1 MLPSDEQDHPVT
13 WAIVLP
19 INLPTA
25 IAVCVGAVSLA
36 LVFFNGRTRDRL
48 NSASIIPTA
57 TESKYFLGQALAYK
71 KDPAAFLLRQYES
84 VGSIFRIN
92 LAGRRMTVLCGSG
105 KDMEMNL
112 VKKVAT
118 MPERLLS
125 AREAVSDIGFEYT
138 LGKANVFE
146 GTDFHKRLIK
156 NHLNGDPDTVPR
168 LVYAL
173 QEAYKIEIDDKTNG
187 EMIIV
192 QDFLGLVRR
201 CTIRTV
207 INVFL
212 GSAFLRPPRN
222 KRDTEGEGGFIDDF
236 ILLQDD
242 IEKATAAA
250 AVLPRWLSLPLVLRP
265 VERSRLKM
273 QKLISKRILDAWC
286 SPLEEQGPWLKDFR
300 DNGISLDRAS
310 EYVVGL
316 LFAAHK
322 NPAIGSAQS
331 YLFLRLDGTENERDA
346 VECESKAL
354 LKSPSVDILM
364 QQCHSIRRCC
374 LETLRLTSHALGAIR
389 TAREEISL
397 GKCPVASNTS
407 RNDDGIRQG
416 QDIVLCPGDVVA
428 ISHIVP
434 NLDKHAN
441 MWGDDAERYNP
452 SRTEWTNEDSY
463 PDDYKF
469 STFSQGL
476 HKCPGQQI
484 ALYIMQ
490 INVAILFGLY
500 DIEFVGQVPPVSF
513 ERATLAQRDGDVC
526 VNVSKRAEALNAL
539 TDDG

>member
-1 MLPSDEQDHPVT
+1 MLPSEQDHPVT
-13 WAIVLP
+13 STWTIVLP
-19 INLPTA
+19 INLPGA
-25 IAVCVGAVSLA
+25 ITVCVGAVSLV
-36 LVFFNGRTRDRL
+36 LVFFNVRTRYRP
-48 NSASIIPTA
+48 NPSSIPNA
-57 TESKYFLGQALAYK
+57 TESNYLLGQALAYK
-71 KDPAAFLLRQYES
+71 KDPAAFLLRQCKS

-92 LAGRRMTVLCGSG
+92 LAGRRMIVLCGSG

-118 MPERLLS
+118 MPERILS

-156 NHLNGDPDTVPR
+156 DHLNRDPDTVPR

-201 CTIRTV
+201 CTIRTI

-212 GSAFLRPPRN
+212 GSAFLRPKN
-222 KRDTEGEGGFIDDF
+222 KSDAEGEGGFIDDF

-250 AVLPRWLSLPLVLRP
+250 AVLPRWFSLPLVLRP

-286 SPLEEQGPWLKDFR
+286 SPMDEQGPWLKDFR

-331 YLFLRLDGTENERDA
+331 YLYLRLDGTENERDA
-346 VECESKAL
+346 VECESKTL
-354 LKSPSVDILM
+354 LKSPTVGTLM
-364 QQCHSIRRCC
+364 QHCHNIRRCC

-416 QDIVLCPGDVVA
+416 QEITLCPGDVVA

-441 MWGDDAERYNP
+441 MWGDDAETYNP
-452 SRTEWTNEDSY
+452 SRSEWTNEDSY

-490 INVAILFGLY
+490 INVAILCGLY

-513 ERATLAQRDGDVC
+513 ERATLAQRDGNVC
-526 VNVSKRAEALNAL
+526 VRVSKRAKALHAL
-539 TDDG
+539 IDG